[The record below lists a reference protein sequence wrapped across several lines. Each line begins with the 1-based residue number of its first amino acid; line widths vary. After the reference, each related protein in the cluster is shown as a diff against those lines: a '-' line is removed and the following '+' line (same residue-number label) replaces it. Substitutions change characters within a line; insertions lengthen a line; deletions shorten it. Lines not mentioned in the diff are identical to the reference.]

1 MAEKPILVPKMGE
14 SISEATV
21 IRWLKNVGDHV
32 AKDEPLVE
40 IATDKVDN
48 EIPSTEEGILT
59 KQLFQDGDV
68 VKVGEPIAFID
79 AEGVAAGSTN
89 STAPVTE
96 STATIVPEI
105 VAEAINVLENQVQAA
120 VEQTVNPITKGSGSR
135 FYSPL
140 VMNIASQEG
149 ISFNELEKIPGTGLE
164 GRVTKSDVLTYLN
177 NRSSVAVQTQ
187 PQPPAVSAA
196 TVATQVQTTPS
207 QTPAT
212 NNQLP
217 VAKSLDNGDEIIQMD
232 RVRKLIADHM
242 VMSMHTSPHVTSFV
256 EADVTNL
263 VKWRD
268 KIKDSFKKRE
278 GQNIT
283 FTPIFLWAISKAI
296 KDFPMINVSVDGDK
310 IIKKKS
316 INIGMAVAQ
325 KNGNLIVPVIKNA
338 DSMNL
343 LGLTRAV
350 NELAIRARDNKL
362 SPDEIQGGTYT
373 VTNVG
378 SFGNVFGTPVINQPQ
393 VAIMAVGAI
402 RKKPAV
408 LETEQGDVIAIRHMM
423 YLSHSYDH
431 RVVDGAL
438 GGMFVRKVADYLEQW
453 DSNTE
458 I

>member
-1 MAEKPILVPKMGE
+1 
-14 SISEATV
+14 
-21 IRWLKNVGDHV
+21 
-32 AKDEPLVE
+32 
-40 IATDKVDN
+40 
-48 EIPSTEEGILT
+48 
-59 KQLFQDGDV
+59 
-68 VKVGEPIAFID
+68 
-79 AEGVAAGSTN
+79 
-89 STAPVTE
+89 
-96 STATIVPEI
+96 
-105 VAEAINVLENQVQAA
+105 
-120 VEQTVNPITKGSGSR
+120 
-135 FYSPL
+135 
-140 VMNIASQEG
+140 
-149 ISFNELEKIPGTGLE
+149 
-164 GRVTKSDVLTYLN
+164 
-177 NRSSVAVQTQ
+177 
-187 PQPPAVSAA
+187 
-196 TVATQVQTTPS
+196 
-207 QTPAT
+207 
-212 NNQLP
+212 
-217 VAKSLDNGDEIIQMD
+217 MD

-268 KIKDSFKKRE
+268 KVKDSFKKRE

-438 GGMFVRKVADYLEQW
+438 GGMFVKKVADYLEQW

>member
-79 AEGVAAGSTN
+79 AEGVAASSTN
-89 STAPVTE
+89 STAPVAE
-96 STATIVPEI
+96 STATIVPET
-105 VAEAINVLENQVQAA
+105 VVEAISVIENQVQAA
-120 VEQTVNPITKGSGSR
+120 VEQVINPITKGSGSR

-187 PQPPAVSAA
+187 TQAPAVAA
-196 TVATQVQTTPS
+196 TPVATQVQTTPS

-217 VAKSLDNGDEIIQMD
+217 VAKPLDNGDEIIQMD

-268 KIKDSFKKRE
+268 KVKDSFKKRE

>member
-79 AEGVAAGSTN
+79 AEGVAASSTN
-89 STAPVTE
+89 STVPVAE
-96 STATIVPEI
+96 STATIVPET
-105 VAEAINVLENQVQAA
+105 VAEAVNVIENQVQAA
-120 VEQTVNPITKGSGSR
+120 VEQAINTITKGSGSR

-177 NRSSVAVQTQ
+177 NRSSVAIQTQ
-187 PQPPAVSAA
+187 TPVVAA
-196 TVATQVQTTPS
+196 TPVATQVQTTPS

-268 KIKDSFKKRE
+268 KVKDSFKKRE

-438 GGMFVRKVADYLEQW
+438 GGMFVKKVADYLEQW